1 MPVISEIEHSEVL
14 KVANL
19 LRDGRERVLVQSER
33 LQRLQFSYTINNK
46 SIPKRNRRAEKVG
59 DMQKAGGWGKA
70 HTLAR
75 VRTRTNLRRDDLEPI
90 VVAREHADVAQLGDL
105 GRKLGELL
113 ARQVEPLN
121 RLRGVSASTCPYS
134 ARALSALVF
143 LASWIN
149 LSSDLF
155 WRSIT
160 GASPGFPSL
169 PLPCPWPMAP
179 ASRRTVRSWH
189 SERRGAGD
197 GADQCG
203 SGATVTH
210 ATHRALSDRTHL

>member
-121 RLRGVSASTCPYS
+121 RLRGVSASTCPYGACLERIS
-134 ARALSALVF
+134 LLGLLDKLVKRFVLEVDHRRVARLPVLALALSLAHGTCEPTHGALV
-143 LASWIN
+143 AQRAE
-149 LSSDLF
+149 
-155 WRSIT
+155 RS
-160 GASPGFPSL
+160 GRRRR
-169 PLPCPWPMAP
+169 PMWQRRNGHARHAP
-179 ASRRTVRSWH
+179 RFK
-189 SERRGAGD
+189 
-197 GADQCG
+197 
-203 SGATVTH
+203 
-210 ATHRALSDRTHL
+210 